1 VYFLGL
7 HIIDWAIITLYLAV
21 LIAIGR
27 WTQRR
32 VRSTKDFF
40 QAHRSFGQGMMG
52 FLNFGNMVSADQAAG
67 VTREI
72 YRQGLQGVWFQNLVL
87 FITPFYWFTSV
98 LQRRAR
104 YIGPGDI
111 YEHRFES
118 KFLGGLFAVY
128 LLLAAIYG
136 SSIGYLITGKTM
148 QAVMLKPA
156 SAYTMQ
162 ERQSV
167 ASFNEMRMME
177 TAQQQSKLA
186 DSLKPRL
193 QLLHEQENVVRSPEL
208 SHISI
213 SSRFIYYTEE

>member
-1 VYFLGL
+1 MRILGL
-7 HIIDWAIITLYLAV
+7 HILDWAIIVLYLGA

-27 WTQRR
+27 RMRRR
-32 VRSTKDFF
+32 VKSTKDFF
-40 QAHRSFGQGMMG
+40 QAGRSFGRVMMG

-104 YIGPGDI
+104 YLAPGDI

-118 KFLGGLFAVY
+118 KFLAGLFAVY

-156 SAYTMQ
+156 SAYTIQ
-162 ERQSV
+162 EKQSV
-167 ASFNEMRMME
+167 AQFNEMRSLDAAE
-177 TAQQQSKLA
+177 KAGTIA
-186 DSLKPRL
+186 DS
-193 QLLHEQENVVRSPEL
+193 S
-208 SHISI
+208 
-213 SSRFIYYTEE
+213 